1 MPNSEDKYV
10 IGVDYGT
17 LSGRALLV
25 RVSDGAEIATSVFEY
40 PHAVIEDTLPASGA
54 KLPPDWALQ
63 VPADYV
69 EVLKRTVPDVL
80 KSSGINPAQVIG
92 ITTDFT
98 ACTILPVKNDGTPL
112 CELPEF
118 NKNPHAYIKLWK
130 HHAAQPHADRITEL
144 AHARKEPWIKRYGGK
159 ISSEWEFA
167 KALQLLE
174 EAPEIYNAMDKWVE
188 AADWI
193 IWQLCGKY
201 VRNICTAG
209 YKGQL
214 QDGAYPSREY
224 LAALNPG
231 FENFIAEKLEHEI
244 GQLGAL
250 AGTLTAEAAQWTG
263 LPEGIAVAVG
273 NVDAHV
279 TSAAANAVNP
289 GQMVAIMET

>member
-174 EAPEIYNAMDKWVE
+174 EAP
-188 AADWI
+188 
-193 IWQLCGKY
+193 
-201 VRNICTAG
+201 
-209 YKGQL
+209 
-214 QDGAYPSREY
+214 
-224 LAALNPG
+224 
-231 FENFIAEKLEHEI
+231 
-244 GQLGAL
+244 
-250 AGTLTAEAAQWTG
+250 
-263 LPEGIAVAVG
+263 
-273 NVDAHV
+273 
-279 TSAAANAVNP
+279 
-289 GQMVAIMET
+289 

>member
-40 PHAVIEDTLPASGA
+40 PHAVIEDTLPASGAKLPPDWALQVPADYVVIEDTLPASGA

-112 CELPEF
+112 
-118 NKNPHAYIKLWK
+118 
-130 HHAAQPHADRITEL
+130 
-144 AHARKEPWIKRYGGK
+144 
-159 ISSEWEFA
+159 
-167 KALQLLE
+167 
-174 EAPEIYNAMDKWVE
+174 
-188 AADWI
+188 
-193 IWQLCGKY
+193 
-201 VRNICTAG
+201 
-209 YKGQL
+209 
-214 QDGAYPSREY
+214 
-224 LAALNPG
+224 
-231 FENFIAEKLEHEI
+231 
-244 GQLGAL
+244 
-250 AGTLTAEAAQWTG
+250 
-263 LPEGIAVAVG
+263 
-273 NVDAHV
+273 
-279 TSAAANAVNP
+279 
-289 GQMVAIMET
+289 